1 MFGSTDAMRNIHSQ
15 VAERIGTGIVRG
27 DVAPG
32 GSLPSETRICEMMGV
47 SRTAVREAI
56 RILSGKGLV
65 ESRAKSG
72 TRVRPP
78 ERWNQFDPDI
88 LRWQFDSADLAT
100 YLVKLFRLRTAVEP
114 MAAACAST
122 AATVGDLAQIRAAAE
137 AMAVAESNE
146 AWVSAD
152 IDLHRS
158 IHIATRNE
166 FFWPIAQIFDTALR
180 RSFMLA
186 APGDHRPRAIVEHR
200 RVMEAI
206 TARDPKGAHLA
217 MSQLIVHAAGDLKRM
232 LGIDPLADIADF
244 GVSFD
249 KG

>member
-1 MFGSTDAMRNIHSQ
+1 MFGARQAMRNIHSQ
-15 VAERIGTGIVRG
+15 VADRIGTGIVRG

-32 GSLPSETRICEMMGV
+32 RPLPSETRICEMMGV

-78 ERWNQFDPDI
+78 EQWNQFDPDI
-88 LRWQFDSADLAT
+88 LRWQFETADLAT
-100 YLVKLFRLRTAVEP
+100 YLLKLFKLRTAVEP
-114 MAAACAST
+114 MAAACAAT
-122 AATVGDLAQIRAAAE
+122 AATPEDIARIRAAAD
-137 AMAVAESNE
+137 AMASAESNE
-146 AWVSAD
+146 AWVTAD

-180 RSFMLA
+180 RSFTLA
-186 APGDHRPRAIVEHR
+186 APGDHRPRSLVEHR

-206 TARDPKGAHLA
+206 AARDANGAHQA
-217 MSQLIVHAAGDLKRM
+217 MVQLIFHAAGDLKRM
-232 LGIDPLADIADF
+232 IGIDPLAGVVTF
-244 GVSFD
+244 GTAAS